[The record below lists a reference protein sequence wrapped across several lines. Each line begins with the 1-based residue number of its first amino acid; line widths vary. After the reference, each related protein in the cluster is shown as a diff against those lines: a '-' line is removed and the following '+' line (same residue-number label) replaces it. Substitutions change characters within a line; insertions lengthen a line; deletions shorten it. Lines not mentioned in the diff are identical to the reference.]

1 MADVLYTLCDISYYA
16 GVQTLRL
23 LHRMRRF
30 FSLVFAPI
38 WVLVRRLLQVIRRHR
53 GRTLR
58 AKFKTLIGHFR
69 EAGRRVA
76 TAWKEH
82 PLQGLKQIAL
92 LPLPAFR
99 RYHKHV
105 KRLAVAAAIVC
116 ALWVLQFTLSYWGNI
131 SFALALTDAEGETW
145 GYVSDESE
153 LQAGIAMARER
164 MQTTGVV
171 LNTDDKVDVSLHMIP
186 FANILNREEI
196 CDRLLERL
204 DVPLKSA
211 CGVYV
216 DNRFRGAVVGR
227 GNTQRLLNEIL
238 EEKEEGQAG
247 VTASFF
253 ETVDLVEGQYPPSR
267 VMSASAMKES
277 LIKEGAPDEFYQTVA
292 EESWA
297 TIAENTGVDEV
308 VLRELNPEIEGPVAA
323 GKTILIRRGVTRL
336 RVLVSGTMEYNVEQP
351 FAVKRVPDNAAYEGH
366 ERVQVNGAKG
376 VSRVTATVTYLD
388 GEQLSSVITSSV
400 VIKEPV
406 TQVVAYGTRKID
418 KDYQGGEGSTG
429 RFVWPTPSTHYVS
442 QHYSAKHGALDIWG
456 HNMEGDDILAADG
469 GTVRIATDPTGTSW
483 WSYGKYIVIDHGN
496 GYQTLYAH
504 CSKLLVKPGDKV
516 LQGQRI
522 ALVGNT
528 GRSTSPHLHFEVRIN
543 GRKTDPMKFF

>member
-1 MADVLYTLCDISYYA
+1 MADVFYTLYAVFYYA

-30 FSLVFAPI
+30 FSLVLAPLWMLI
-38 WVLVRRLLQVIRRHR
+38 RRLLQAIRRHR

-58 AKFKTLIGHFR
+58 AKLMTLGGHFK
-69 EAGRRVA
+69 EAWRRIA
-76 TAWKEH
+76 DAWKEH
-82 PLQGLKQIAL
+82 PLKALRQLVL

-99 RYHKHV
+99 RYRNSL
-105 KRLAVAAAIVC
+105 KRVAVVALVVC
-116 ALWVLQFTLSYWGNI
+116 ALWVLQFTLSYWSSI
-131 SFALALTDAEGETW
+131 SFALALTDANGETW
-145 GYVSDESE
+145 GYVSDEAE

-171 LNTDDKVDVSLHMIP
+171 LNIEDKVDVSLHMIP
-186 FANILNREEI
+186 FASILSREEI
-196 CDRLLERL
+196 CDRLLQRL
-204 DVPLKSA
+204 DTPLKSA

-227 GNTQRLLNEIL
+227 GNVQRILKEIL
-238 EEKEEGQAG
+238 EENEEGQDG

-253 ETVDLVEGQYPPSR
+253 ETVDLIEGQYPPGR

-277 LIKEGAPDEFYQTVA
+277 LIKDGSSDEFYQTVS

-297 TIAENTGVDEV
+297 TIAENTGVDEI

-323 GKTILIRRGVTRL
+323 GKTILVRRGVTRL
-336 RVLVSGTMEYNVEQP
+336 RVLVSGTMEYDVEQP
-351 FAVKRVPDNAAYEGH
+351 FVVKRVPDNAAYEGH
-366 ERVQVNGAKG
+366 ERVQVNGVKG
-376 VSRVTATVTYLD
+376 LSRVTATVTYLD
-388 GEQLSSVITSSV
+388 GEQLSSVITSSTL
-400 VIKEPV
+400 IKEPV
-406 TQVVAYGTRKID
+406 AQVIAYGTRKID

-469 GTVRIATDPTGTSW
+469 GTVLIATDPTGTSW

-504 CSKLLVKPGDKV
+504 CSKLLVKPGQQV
-516 LQGQRI
+516 LKGERI
-522 ALVGNT
+522 ALVGST